1 MISRR
6 LIRIKILQVLYAF
19 YKSENSSVSNS
30 EKELFFSLKKTY
42 DLYNYLFQLILD
54 IARYAESRIELA
66 KQKKIP
72 TQEDL
77 HPNTRFI
84 DNRLIEQLSKN
95 YQLNKY
101 LNENKLSWVNYPEL
115 IKKLFQQIQEH
126 EIYQAYMNN
135 DHSPDY
141 AADKKLITFVLE
153 AIFAPSEDLGGILE
167 EQSIYWND
175 DVEFVISMMIKT
187 IRRFKEHDNEYV
199 SLMSMFKNEED
210 RNFAKQLFRKSI
222 VNHKDYS
229 TLIEKYTRN
238 WDVDRIAYMDIIIM
252 QQAISEVIEFPSIP
266 TRVTF
271 NEYIEISKYYSTP
284 KSSVFINGILDKVV
298 QELKEKNIIN
308 KQGRGL
314 IGEI

>member
-1 MISRR
+1 
-6 LIRIKILQVLYAF
+6 
-19 YKSENSSVSNS
+19 
-30 EKELFFSLKKTY
+30 
-42 DLYNYLFQLILD
+42 LILD